1 MGSIIRYN
9 RTDIDS
15 MARSNM
21 PTIICNLSKRYLN
34 SIFEISDE
42 TISLNL
48 ILAQNLLKFNAD
60 ERTEMV
66 HQEALNLLTQSV
78 TPLLLKDFEM
88 LFDPRY
94 KIDTV
99 KLITEVAR
107 RRKII
112 ALWPGVLNENDLVY
126 ANVDA
131 SDYQAF
137 SIKNYDIICV
147 Y

>member
-48 ILAQNLLKFNAD
+48 ILAQNLLKFKAD

-66 HQEALNLLTQSV
+66 HQEALDLLTQNV

-112 ALWPGVLNENDLVY
+112 AIWPGTLNENDLVY
-126 ANVDA
+126 ANVEA
-131 SDYQAF
+131 SDYQVF

>member
-48 ILAQNLLKFNAD
+48 ILAQNLLKFKAD

-66 HQEALNLLTQSV
+66 HQEALDLLTQNV

-112 ALWPGVLNENDLVY
+112 AIWPGTLNEGDLVY
-126 ANVDA
+126 ANADA
-131 SDYQAF
+131 SDYQVF

>member
-1 MGSIIRYN
+1 MGSRVKCNIVIIEN
-9 RTDIDS
+9 I
-15 MARSNM
+15 AKSNV
-21 PTIICNLSKRYLN
+21 PAIICNLSKRYLN

-112 ALWPGVLNENDLVY
+112 AIWPGTLNENDLIY
-126 ANVDA
+126 ANADS
-131 SDYQAF
+131 SDYQVF

>member
-1 MGSIIRYN
+1 MGSRVKCNIVIIEN
-9 RTDIDS
+9 ITK
-15 MARSNM
+15 SNV
-21 PTIICNLSKRYLN
+21 PAIICNLSKRYLN

-112 ALWPGVLNENDLVY
+112 AIWPGTLNENDLIY
-126 ANVDA
+126 ANADS
-131 SDYQAF
+131 SDYQVF

>member
-1 MGSIIRYN
+1 MGSRVKCNIAIIEN
-9 RTDIDS
+9 K
-15 MARSNM
+15 AKSNV

-112 ALWPGVLNENDLVY
+112 ALWPGTLNENDLVY
-126 ANVDA
+126 ANADS
-131 SDYQAF
+131 SDYQVF